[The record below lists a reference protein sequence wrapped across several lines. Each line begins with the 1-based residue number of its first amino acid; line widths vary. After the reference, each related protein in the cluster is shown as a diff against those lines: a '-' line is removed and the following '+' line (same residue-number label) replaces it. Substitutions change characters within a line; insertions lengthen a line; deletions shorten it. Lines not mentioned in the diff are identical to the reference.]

1 MARARPEYDEFV
13 ALVNPENLAI
23 RAALFGHFFPEGIN
37 TRCPVTFEFKVG
49 LWGEFIPFLLDCCL
63 FSPVL

>member
-1 MARARPEYDEFV
+1 MWVAFFVHPFTTCLAMARARPEYDEFV

-49 LWGEFIPFLLDCCL
+49 L
-63 FSPVL
+63 